1 MNSGQVFTMHKVM
14 QRHEDPLDLQSLP
27 PLSPPQDGWPAIE
40 SALRHEQRQRRIR
53 RYAVGPLAAAATI
66 ALALGLVS
74 YFSALGLNT
83 PDSNDTAPRTAQMV
97 GHPAPDSRGIASA
110 DGSDRVDSLVSLS
123 LLLEQRLRILRSNV
137 GDLPTGAAVYQ
148 VELED
153 LVAQVDEE
161 LSGQPRSAPL
171 WNQRVSLLLD
181 LEQLYENQLRREYRQ
196 VASL

>member
-1 MNSGQVFTMHKVM
+1 MHKVM

-40 SALRHEQRQRRIR
+40 SALRNDQRRR
-53 RYAVGPLAAAATI
+53 RTRHYAVGTLAVAATI
-66 ALALGLVS
+66 TLVIGLVAH
-74 YFSALGLNT
+74 FSAPGLNN
-83 PDSNDTAPRTAQMV
+83 PGPNDTAPQTAQNV
-97 GHPAPDSRGIASA
+97 GHPAPDARGIASA
-110 DGSDRVDSLVSLS
+110 DGGNRVDLLVSLS

-181 LEQLYENQLRREYRQ
+181 LKQLYENQLRREYRQ